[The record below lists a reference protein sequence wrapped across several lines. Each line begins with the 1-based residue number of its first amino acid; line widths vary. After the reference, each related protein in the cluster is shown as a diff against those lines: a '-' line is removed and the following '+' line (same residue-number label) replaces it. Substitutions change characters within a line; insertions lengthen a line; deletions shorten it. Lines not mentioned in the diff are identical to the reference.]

1 MIPTNLKKERE
12 IFESGLE
19 TMGLSLSGEQ
29 IEKNLSYLKLLLE
42 TNQEY
47 NLTSITDT
55 KEATIKHLLDS
66 LSIYQ
71 LLEGETI
78 ADIGSGG
85 GTPGIPLA
93 IAFPKK
99 SFLLVESKQKKAAF
113 LVGAVKQLKLKN
125 VRVINKRA
133 EEVTATRAPET
144 IISRALGS
152 LDYFID
158 VAGHL
163 LPKKGKA
170 IAMKGKAEK
179 FKLEKTS
186 KNFQVLQ
193 TKKINVPYLDA
204 DRHAVC
210 MIKRN

>member
-1 MIPTNLKKERE
+1 LIPTNLKKERE

-19 TMGLSLSGEQ
+19 TMGLSLSGDQ

-99 SFLLVESKQKKAAF
+99 KFLLVESKQKKAAF